1 MIDPQAII
9 ASLRRKTAEK
19 TAAMVAE
26 REARAAE
33 NRRRMPGVTAAVDQ
47 YRDVFGDV
55 RVAWASEGG
64 ATIGSPSPAG
74 VKLSEN
80 LHQPVLHRLE
90 KKSEK
95 ELTSVTVVI

>member
-74 VKLSEN
+74 VKLSETCIN
-80 LHQPVLHRLE
+80 PSFTDW
-90 KKSEK
+90 KKSQK
-95 ELTSVTVVI
+95 KS